1 MEQLVDD
8 GGEEAAQAAPTL
20 AERLQA
26 FNESGLKKLPTVRGL
41 QDEYGELLTQKK
53 SDYSEYIAVREEM
66 RQLQRIKYAVGKLL
80 YTEEK
85 VQNEN
90 EHDR

>member
-53 SDYSEYIAVREEM
+53 SDYREYIAVREEM
-66 RQLQRIKYAVGKLL
+66 RQLQRIKYACYHVRA
-80 YTEEK
+80 EEAAA
-85 VQNEN
+85 
-90 EHDR
+90 EHHHSHK